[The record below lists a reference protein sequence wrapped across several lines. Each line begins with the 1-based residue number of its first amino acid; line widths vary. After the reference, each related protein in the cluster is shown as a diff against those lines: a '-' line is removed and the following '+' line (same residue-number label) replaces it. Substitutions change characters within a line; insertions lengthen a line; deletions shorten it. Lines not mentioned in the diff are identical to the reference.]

1 MSKLKMEFYTV
12 ETGVEFSVT
21 WKDEEEYRRAK
32 AFLTE
37 LAGPPVGRAAGKPEF
52 FYFETREQ
60 CLALFRFQR
69 EPCGPP
75 PLR

>member
-1 MSKLKMEFYTV
+1 MSNLVMEFYSV

-21 WKDEEEYRRAK
+21 WKSDEEFRRAR

-52 FYFETREQ
+52 YYFEKDEQ
-60 CLALFRFQR
+60 CRALFRFQR
-69 EPCGPP
+69 E
-75 PLR
+75 LREGR